1 MLPPGARAP
10 AFSLSAAREGGQIS
24 LRDYGGKRVVLLFLP
39 STMSEGLREQ
49 LQRYAEAMP
58 VFAELNA
65 QILAVSEAFPEER
78 EVPAPFVLLADP
90 ERAVWRRY
98 AGAGADQ
105 PVGPTAVLIDEE
117 GTVRG
122 VYESDRYPHLP
133 GPQALARGI
142 RKMRE
147 VPRPA
152 PVTREDW
159 ALGPLGAAVTLIE
172 YSDYQCHHCAETAAV
187 LGELRAQYGDRLLVV
202 HRHFP
207 LRQAHPLAQKAAEAA
222 EAAGAQ
228 GKFWDMHR
236 RLFAARGDLER
247 THLLGYASEIGLDVP
262 RFVDDLGSGRHE
274 EAVNQ
279 DFRAAVAS
287 GVRLPPTLFVNG
299 ILFEGPRTVQA
310 LRARVDGLL

>member
-1 MLPPGARAP
+1 MLQPGARAP
-10 AFSLSAAREGGQIS
+10 EFSLSAREGGRIS
-24 LRDYGGKRVVLLFLP
+24 LQEYGGKRVVLLFLP
-39 STMSEGLREQ
+39 SMMSEGLREQ
-49 LQRYAEAMP
+49 LQRYGEAMP

-65 QILAVSEAFPEER
+65 QLLAVSETVPEAPEL
-78 EVPAPFVLLADP
+78 PAPLVLLADP
-90 ERAVWRRY
+90 ERAAWRLY
-98 AGAGADQ
+98 AGADANR
-105 PVGPTAVLIDEE
+105 PMTPMAVLIDEE
-117 GTVRG
+117 GTVRA

-152 PVTREDW
+152 PITRDDW
-159 ALGPLGAAVTLIE
+159 TLGPLGAAVTLVE
-172 YSDYQCHHCAETAAV
+172 YSDYQCHHCAETSAV

-228 GKFWDMHR
+228 GKFWEMHR

-247 THLLGYASEIGLDVP
+247 AQLLGYASEIGLDVP
-262 RFVDDLGSGRHE
+262 RFADDLDRGRHE

-299 ILFEGPRTVQA
+299 ILFEGPRTIQA